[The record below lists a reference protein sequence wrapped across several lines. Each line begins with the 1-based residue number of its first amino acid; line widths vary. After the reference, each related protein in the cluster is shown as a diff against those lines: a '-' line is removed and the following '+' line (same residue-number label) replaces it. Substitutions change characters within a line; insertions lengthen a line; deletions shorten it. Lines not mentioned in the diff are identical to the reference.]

1 MNSKRL
7 QLRNDQA
14 WRRGD
19 IRTLLRIP
27 AVKVLLVAVT
37 AVQVVVVADRVERGE
52 GHAATFQLNPV
63 TAHLPA
69 SEVTRSWTTA
79 TIERES
85 ARLAQ
90 KYRQRG
96 YQVSNQLAKQ
106 IFEAAVAHEVNPETA
121 FGLVR
126 AESSFRNQATS
137 VVGAVGLAQL
147 MPRTA
152 AWMQPGVTRAQLRD
166 PATNL
171 DIGFKY
177 LAYLLEKY
185 DGNEDLALLAYNRG
199 PGTVDR
205 ALRRGANPDNG
216 YAAFVRGEQNHGH
229 RLFSAR

>member
-1 MNSKRL
+1 MNFKRL
-7 QLRNDQA
+7 QLKNDQA

-19 IRTLLRIP
+19 MRTLLRIP
-27 AVKVLLVAVT
+27 AVKALLVAVVG
-37 AVQVVVVADRVERGE
+37 VQVVVVADRVERGE
-52 GHAATFQLNPV
+52 GHVATFELNPV
-63 TAHLPA
+63 TAQLPETA
-69 SEVTRSWTTA
+69 VAKAWTA
-79 TIERES
+79 KAIERES
-85 ARLAQ
+85 ASLAQ

-106 IFEAAVAHEVNPETA
+106 IFEAAIAHEVNPETA

-152 AWMQPGVTRAQLRD
+152 AWMKPGVTRAQLRD

-216 YAAFVRGEQNHGH
+216 YAAFVRGEQNHNH
-229 RLFSAR
+229 RLFTSR